1 MILYDYARSSASYR
15 VRIGLALKGLTYRR
29 VAVDLPSGEQRSAA
43 WRALN
48 PQGLVPAL
56 EIGGQILTQSLAI
69 LEWLDETHPAPPL
82 LPKDPVAR
90 ARARAIALAIACD
103 IHPLSNLRVLNRVES
118 LAGAEAR
125 QAWNRD
131 NLEQGLDAVETMLA
145 DAGDFAFG
153 DGPGLVECCLVPQLY
168 NARRWGLDT
177 ARWPRAARIDAHCA
191 ELTSFVAAAPESDTS
206 SP

>member
-15 VRIGLALKGLTYRR
+15 VRIGLALKGLDYRR

-43 WRALN
+43 WCALN

-82 LPKDPVAR
+82 LPKDPLAR

-103 IHPLSNLRVLNRVES
+103 LHPLSNLRVLNRVEA
-118 LAGAEAR
+118 LAGADAR
-125 QAWNRD
+125 HAWNRD
-131 NLEQGLDAVETMLA
+131 NLGQGLDAVEAMLGE
-145 DAGDFAFG
+145 AGDFAFG
-153 DGPGLVECCLVPQLY
+153 DGPGLVECCLIPQLY

-177 ARWPRAARIDAHCA
+177 ARWPRAARIDAQCA
-191 ELTSFVAAAPESDTS
+191 RLATFVVAAPESDTS
-206 SP
+206 FA

>member
-15 VRIGLALKGLTYRR
+15 VRIGLALKGLDYRR

-43 WRALN
+43 WCALN

-82 LPKDPVAR
+82 LPKDPLAR

-103 IHPLSNLRVLNRVES
+103 LHPLSNLRVLNRVEA

-125 QAWNRD
+125 QKWNRD
-131 NLEQGLDAVETMLA
+131 NLGQGLDAVEMMLGA
-145 DAGDFAFG
+145 AGDFAFG
-153 DGPGLVECCLVPQLY
+153 DGPGLVECCLIPQLY
-168 NARRWGLDT
+168 NARRWGLDIR
-177 ARWPRAARIDAHCA
+177 RWPRAARIDAHC
-191 ELTSFVAAAPESDTS
+191 TSLATFVAAAPEADAR